1 MATVVVRVGPNGE
14 EYTKTRSQKIDPL
27 RSVIK
32 NVSSGDLE
40 NLKEISD
47 NSEQLL
53 TLFKE
58 RLAASR
64 VPKER
69 SPLIAAIL
77 NDHFEVFS
85 YLLNNFPC
93 NVEQETSAV
102 IGGGYP
108 VDGASPLWTASTL
121 GRLEFVKLLV
131 SKGADIEHTT
141 DSKSS
146 PLRGA
151 AFDGHCN
158 VCEFLI
164 GQGADIDKPNQVGQ
178 SPLTIAAAMQ
188 KKECVELLIKKGAD
202 VNHKGHNGD
211 TPLHVSV
218 ESGVV
223 EIAKLLVDAGA
234 KNDPNDVGFTP
245 AILAC
250 CYGHKDVMMYLE
262 QTFTFSV
269 NEKYDCFCLLAAKEV
284 LASNVSKAE
293 EYVTKAIE
301 IRNLN
306 PEKFS
311 DMPAANPI
319 YDNIQ
324 EPASLEDLQFIFSN
338 ETRMF
343 FVSSIYCERILGQ
356 VHPTTAFYI
365 RISGDM
371 VLADDR
377 YAKCIDLWHRSLEF
391 DNAARMAYELQITED
406 LLFAVRGFSIMCNEG
421 FIPPIQP
428 HFRWGLKEFR
438 MAHESKI
445 PEVAVVSCLFRM
457 LAVWIMVVDHIEEP
471 VKVES
476 EWELIRSAVDELI
489 EAMCGRQTEVLVA
502 CLQNLPPEHSSGAGK
517 DIVKMN
523 IPLDRVIATLL
534 DRGCPLHCEDEHGNF
549 PLHLAVN
556 LQDKNAVSCVRMLLD
571 YGAHYDAV
579 NYKGETAL
587 SLAKER
593 SDMQHEMAR
602 ASVSRLSLQCLA
614 SRVVVQHGLHHLGM
628 LPPRCLEFVAWHEG
642 DTKGESDHDENPF
655 MVPCVKVSAPGQ
667 SNFVDIM
674 PQLNGLNSN
683 YKHGET

>member
-164 GQGADIDKPNQVGQ
+164 GQGADINKCNELGQ
-178 SPLTIAAAMQ
+178 SPLSIAAAMQ
-188 KKECVELLIKKGAD
+188 RIDCVELLIKKGAD
-202 VNHKGHNGD
+202 INHKGHNGD
-211 TPLHVSV
+211 TPLHVGV
-218 ESGVV
+218 ESGLV

-250 CYGHKDVMMYLE
+250 CYGHKDIMMYLDH
-262 QTFTFSV
+262 TFTFSA
-269 NEKYDCFCLLAAKEV
+269 NEKYDCLCLLAAKEV
-284 LASNVSKAE
+284 LISNVSEAE
-293 EYVTKAIE
+293 EYMTKAIE

-324 EPASLEDLQFIFSN
+324 EPASLKDLHFIFSN

-365 RISGDM
+365 RTCGNM
-371 VLADDR
+371 ALADDR
-377 YAKCIDLWHRSLEF
+377 YVKCIDLWHRSLEF

-406 LLFAVRGFSIMCNEG
+406 LLSTVRGFFIMCNEG

-428 HFRWGLKEFR
+428 YFHWGLKEFR

-457 LAVWIMVVDHIEEP
+457 LAVWIMIVDHIKEP

-476 EWELIRSAVDELI
+476 EWELIRSATDELI
-489 EAMCGRQTEVLVA
+489 EAMCGCQTEVLVA
-502 CLQNLPPEHSSGAGK
+502 CLQNLPPEHSYGVGQ
-517 DIVKMN
+517 DILKMD
-523 IPLDRVIATLL
+523 IPLDRAIATIL
-534 DRGCPLHCEDEHGNF
+534 DRGCPLHCEDKYGNF
-549 PLHLAVN
+549 PLHLAVK
-556 LQDKNAVSCVRMLLD
+556 LQDVNAVSCVRMLLD

-579 NYKGETAL
+579 NYKGETPMDLAKGRSDIEHEITRASFSHL
-587 SLAKER
+587 SLK
-593 SDMQHEMAR
+593 
-602 ASVSRLSLQCLA
+602 CLA
-614 SRVVVQHGLHHLGM
+614 SRVIVRHGLHRTGM
-628 LPPRCLEFVAWHEG
+628 LPPRFIESRCLEFVAWHEG
-642 DTKGESDHDENPF
+642 DAEVDSDHE
-655 MVPCVKVSAPGQ
+655 
-667 SNFVDIM
+667 DI
-674 PQLNGLNSN
+674 NIFCS
-683 YKHGET
+683 